1 MEDRGSDHHADRLAP
16 GFRASVVGLGV
27 NGGLA
32 VVKLVVGIAGDSY
45 ALVAD
50 AIESLGDIFSS
61 LIVWSGLSIAAKPA
75 DANHPYGH
83 GKAEPLA
90 ALCVAGMLLAAAVT
104 IAIQAIH
111 EIRTPHHAPAAYTL
125 VVLLGVVAIK
135 EALFRYA
142 SRAGARIGSTAVSAD
157 AWHHRSDAI
166 TSAAAAIG
174 IAVALLGG
182 AGYEPADDWAA
193 LAACAVITFNAVSF
207 IRVAVG
213 ELMDARPNLALAEAL
228 PATVLAVSGAK
239 GVEKV
244 LLRKMG
250 PHVYVDLHL
259 EVDPTLSVRD
269 AHLIAH
275 NVKDAI
281 RGAWPQVA
289 DVLVHVEPAGHR
301 A

>member
-1 MEDRGSDHHADRLAP
+1 MEHRLAP

-75 DANHPYGH
+75 DADHPYGH

-90 ALCVAGMLLAAAVT
+90 ALCVALMLVAAAIT
-104 IAIQAIH
+104 IAVQAIH
-111 EIRTPHHAPAAYTL
+111 EIRTPHHAPAPYTL
-125 VVLLGVVAIK
+125 IVLLGIVAIK
-135 EALFRYA
+135 EGLFRYA
-142 SRAGARIGSTAVSAD
+142 KNAGERIGSTAVSAD
-157 AWHHRSDAI
+157 AWHHRSDAL
-166 TSAAAAIG
+166 TSAAAAVGITIALIG
-174 IAVALLGG
+174 GP
-182 AGYEPADDWAA
+182 GYEPADDWAA
-193 LAACAVITFNAVSF
+193 LAACGMIAFNAARFV
-207 IRVAVG
+207 RAAVG
-213 ELMDARPNLALAEAL
+213 ELMDTRPNLALVEGIPVAAL
-228 PATVLAVSGAK
+228 RVPGAR

-244 LLRKMG
+244 LVRKMG
-250 PHVYVDLHL
+250 PDVYVDLHL
-259 EVDPTLSVRD
+259 EVAPELSVRD

-289 DVLVHVEPAGHR
+289 DVLIHVEPAK
-301 A
+301 